1 MVPFTQ
7 LGVEKSLGER
17 RKVNK
22 YPSIVPSSILL
33 AAPSRR
39 MGDQEN
45 LKVIKK
51 EKTKKAEKK
60 KKTKNMNSQKRL
72 SP

>member
-1 MVPFTQ
+1 
-7 LGVEKSLGER
+7 
-17 RKVNK
+17 VNK